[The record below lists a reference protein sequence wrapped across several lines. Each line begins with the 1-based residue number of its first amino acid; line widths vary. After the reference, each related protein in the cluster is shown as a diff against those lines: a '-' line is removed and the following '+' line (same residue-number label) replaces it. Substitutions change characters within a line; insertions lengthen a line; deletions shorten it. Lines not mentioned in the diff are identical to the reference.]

1 MIKIVDAKGKKC
13 PLPIILT
20 KKCIDQSQVG
30 DVIEVILD
38 NEISKCNLVQ
48 YVQELG
54 IEAQEQSNGDQTI
67 VRFVLG
73 GKLPSVGVEDINCPI
88 PSKIELYDYVIVFGK
103 DQMGDGEREL
113 GETLIRTYINT
124 LTELNTY
131 PRKIIFY
138 NSGVKLVSQGADTIE
153 SLSKLAGF
161 GVEILI
167 CGVCVDYYNIK
178 IAVGSI
184 SNMFAIGNVTASASK
199 VIYP

>member
-88 PSKIELYDYVIVFGK
+88 PSKIELNDYVIVFGK

>member
-88 PSKIELYDYVIVFGK
+88 PSKIELDDYVIVFGK
-103 DQMGDGEREL
+103 DQMGDGEKEL

-131 PRKIIFY
+131 PSKIIFY

-153 SLSKLAGF
+153 SLSKLASF